1 MARAKKRSILLI
13 DQDAHALSIYEKR
26 FETAGWK
33 VVRAKNFQEGKKKL
47 VRALPDVILVD
58 LHPLTESIAFL
69 EELSKDPAMAS
80 IVCVVLT
87 DVGDRRTIKEV
98 ESLGV
103 SAYMLKGHSFPS
115 EVIRKVKSFYEK
127 K

>member
-1 MARAKKRSILLI
+1 MARPKKRSILLI
-13 DQDAHALSIYEKR
+13 DQDVRFSEIYEKR

-33 VVRAKNFQEGKKKL
+33 VMRAKNFQEGKKKFL
-47 VRALPDVILVD
+47 RTVPDAVIID
-58 LHPLTESIAFL
+58 LHPLLESIPFL
-69 EELSKDPAMAS
+69 EELKDS
-80 IVCVVLT
+80 QTLCLVLT

-103 SAYMLKGHSFPS
+103 AAYLLKGHSSPS